1 MGSIAWKVIS
11 VVTGI
16 AASKVATAAVQTG
29 WKAATGSK
37 APKDRYEP
45 ERSHTEATVFAILS
59 ASVLAGVTTLV
70 ERKAAD
76 YYTRSTGELAPPA
89 QKAIKKREKELA
101 KDAKK

>member
-1 MGSIAWKVIS
+1 MGSIAWKVLS
-11 VVTGI
+11 AGTSL
-16 AASKVATAAVQTG
+16 ASKKVAMKLTDTG

-37 APKDRYEP
+37 APQDQYEP
-45 ERSHTEATVFAILS
+45 ERSHTEATVYAVLS
-59 ASVLAGVTTLV
+59 AALLAGVATLV
-70 ERKAAD
+70 ERKVAD